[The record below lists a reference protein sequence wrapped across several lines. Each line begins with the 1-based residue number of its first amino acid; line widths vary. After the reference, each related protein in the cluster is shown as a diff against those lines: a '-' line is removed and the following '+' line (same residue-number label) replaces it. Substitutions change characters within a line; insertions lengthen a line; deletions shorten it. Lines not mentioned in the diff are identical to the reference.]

1 MAIGIALAAEEH
13 GKIVSARHLCNAVKS
28 YLPTHGTFHKIAPCA
43 LCSFADAIRKECAE
57 AKPHPTIRWLFFFG
71 RNPQGVRRGK
81 VVHGIPG
88 IRAVQTQSARSAP
101 RQSFV
106 STHKKRTALDAIRKK
121 CAEAKVACLKYS
133 KSGEDA
139 IRKECAEAKRG
150 NERFVFP
157 VFRTLRNFS
166 GETRMLRQMLSAR
179 INPPEAALVFP
190 KSASG
195 GFLLLFCHTIS

>member
-13 GKIVSARHLCNAVKS
+13 GKIVSARHFCNAVKS

-43 LCSFADAIRKECAE
+43 LCIFADAIRKECAE
-57 AKPHPTIRWLFFFG
+57 AKKMKLSLYEMS
-71 RNPQGVRRGK
+71 Q
-81 VVHGIPG
+81 
-88 IRAVQTQSARSAP
+88 
-101 RQSFV
+101 
-106 STHKKRTALDAIRKK
+106 
-121 CAEAKVACLKYS
+121 
-133 KSGEDA
+133 DA
-139 IRKECAEAKRG
+139 IRKECTEAKRG

-166 GETRMLRQMLSAR
+166 GETRMLRQMFSARIILFLRAYLKTR

>member
-13 GKIVSARHLCNAVKS
+13 GKIVSAQHLCNAVKS
-28 YLPTHGTFHKIAPCA
+28 YLPTHGTFHKIAYCA
-43 LCSFADAIRKECAE
+43 LCIFA
-57 AKPHPTIRWLFFFG
+57 
-71 RNPQGVRRGK
+71 N
-81 VVHGIPG
+81 
-88 IRAVQTQSARSAP
+88 
-101 RQSFV
+101 
-106 STHKKRTALDAIRKK
+106 AIRKK

-157 VFRTLRNFS
+157 VFRALRNFS
-166 GETRMLRQMLSAR
+166 GGTRMLRQMFSVG

-195 GFLLLFCHTIS
+195 GFLLLFCHFP